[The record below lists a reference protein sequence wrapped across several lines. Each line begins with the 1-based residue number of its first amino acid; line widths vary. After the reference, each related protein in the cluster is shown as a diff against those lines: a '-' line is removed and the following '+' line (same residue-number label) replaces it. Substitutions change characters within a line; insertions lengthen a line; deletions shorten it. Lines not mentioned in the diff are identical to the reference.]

1 MTAQLRQKVM
11 RTIKIIIKLKV
22 LWSFIKFSQLILWGN
37 VWRSVWR
44 ISMWIF
50 GAVVQLGRD
59 ECRGVLIQA
68 CVASVSVWFR
78 SKERPKNGIFC
89 FGRARNGTRAKIF
102 PTLPTPSKFPF
113 NPLPALSL
121 TPFFTRSL
129 TLVSLSLLRTC
140 YAGYGNISA

>member
-1 MTAQLRQKVM
+1 MYGDQSGELACGYLG
-11 RTIKIIIKLKV
+11 LKA
-22 LWSFIKFSQLILWGN
+22 LSKRHAG
-37 VWRSVWR
+37 
-44 ISMWIF
+44 
-50 GAVVQLGRD
+50 VQLGTD
-59 ECRGVLIQA
+59 ECRGVVIKA

-102 PTLPTPSKFPF
+102 PTSPTPSKFPF

-129 TLVSLSLLRTC
+129 TLVSLLLLRAC

>member
-50 GAVVQLGRD
+50 GAGVQLGRD

-129 TLVSLSLLRTC
+129 TLVSLSWLRTC